1 MIRPLILQLL
11 LLVACLS
18 TQGLAVDRSKFRT
31 CDKTSFCRRHRN
43 NHQQELY
50 KYKVVRD
57 SVEFHIPDKKDV
69 EVDKEEKGGGGSFL
83 WKSVQQRLLGGKDG
97 AENTENKDDP
107 YVRGPPPTLTGR
119 LLNVAD
125 QTSTQSVEQLE
136 FSIHCMS
143 DGLLRV
149 RVKEVLGGAGSAHEK
164 PRVTYDDLV
173 LHTDTLQAAE
183 HALWIPPSTDNA
195 AKLSKYLPNHEKDD
209 LDKYMALE
217 YGDDQDEPGMML
229 LIRLEPFAL
238 FLYRQ
243 DDLAAG
249 PILTVGN
256 EDRFHFEIRR
266 HKEDS
271 GKEEEETP
279 VVKEETEAKKE
290 DGKPE
295 KEIVG
300 YWEDGLAIY
309 SDGTR
314 EEKKV
319 DDEDEEDDDQEANH
333 RKLSELELDQ
343 EGMWEEKFQDH
354 HDSKVRNL
362 FRFALRHLWSTF
374 TGLCQ

>member
-1 MIRPLILQLL
+1 MIRPLILFLQLL

-31 CDKTSFCRRHRN
+31 CDKTSFCRRHR
-43 NHQQELY
+43 HDHSQQLY

-57 SVEFHIPDKKDV
+57 SVEFHIPEHNKKDV
-69 EVDKEEKGGGGSFL
+69 EDKEQQEKAAGGSFL
-83 WKSVQQRLLGGKDG
+83 WKSVQQRLLGNNSQ
-97 AENTENKDDP
+97 ETETTNKDDP

-125 QTSTQSVEQLE
+125 QTSTGTTEQLD

-143 DGLLRV
+143 DGLVRF
-149 RVKEVLGGAGSAHEK
+149 RVKEVLGGAGSAHET

-183 HALWIPPSTDNA
+183 HALWIPPSTDNVKL
-195 AKLSKYLPNHEKDD
+195 AKFLPSKDQD

-243 DDLAAG
+243 DDSADTG

-266 HKEDS
+266 HKDDS
-271 GKEEEETP
+271 GKEEEEKP

-319 DDEDEEDDDQEANH
+319 DEEDEEDDDQEADH
-333 RKLSELELDQ
+333 RKLSQLELDQ

-354 HDSKVRNL
+354 HDSKVCNL
-362 FRFALRHLWSTF
+362 FRFALRHL
-374 TGLCQ
+374 